1 MLFDTVSAPKKG
13 GERDKKAEN
22 EGQSYTVEEILH
34 PTLHRKLPVFIGIF
48 HIRCRK
54 CRIFSETFFL
64 KRDMRGT
71 AAGAFPGVAWPRP
84 AGIVRART
92 LYLLYG
98 ADIQRSY
105 GCAKGLLSSVPYEF
119 FLQVIPFF

>member
-1 MLFDTVSAPKKG
+1 MSHARTCKNMSITQID
-13 GERDKKAEN
+13 AEPN
-22 EGQSYTVEEILH
+22 
-34 PTLHRKLPVFIGIF
+34 
-48 HIRCRK
+48 
-54 CRIFSETFFL
+54 FFL

-84 AGIVRART
+84 AGTVRART

-119 FLQVIPFF
+119 FTGHTFLLKNRLF